1 MLLSYIPY
9 ALEFIHPFAVF
20 GNTRLRTPSIMV
32 KIESEGHTGYGEAC
46 LPPYLGET
54 VGDTVAFL
62 KRATKVL
69 NTVSPEMGLD
79 LILLMLKP
87 YMSADYAGMAAVE
100 MALNDLFAR
109 FEGKSYRAWKGF
121 NTEISR
127 DTAHTIGIGD
137 LEQLP
142 GKIKE
147 AEEFST
153 LKIKLGTKRDR
164 EIIEFIR
171 RHTQKP
177 LYVDVNQGWKNK
189 EEALEL
195 MIWLHSQNVVLVEQP
210 MPISMKEEMI
220 WLTERSPIPTIA
232 DESVR
237 RMHELRAL
245 NGSYAGINI
254 KLMKSTGLGEALR
267 MIEFAKKE
275 GLKVMLGCMAESSC
289 ATTAMAQLME
299 FADFIDLDAPLLYK
313 NDPFTGLT
321 YKNGK
326 IVLNDL
332 PGLGVEP
339 KPGLFENSLS

>member
-1 MLLSYIPY
+1 MI
-9 ALEFIHPFAVF
+9 
-20 GNTRLRTPSIMV
+20 
-32 KIESEGHTGYGEAC
+32 KIESEGYTGYGEAC

-54 VGDTVAFL
+54 VANTVAFL
-62 KRATKVL
+62 KRVTKVL
-69 NTVSPEMGLD
+69 NTVRPEMGLD

-100 MALNDLFAR
+100 MALNDLFAK
-109 FEGKSYRAWKGF
+109 FEGKSYRAWKGLS
-121 NTEISR
+121 TEITR

-137 LEQLP
+137 LDQLP

-147 AEEFST
+147 AEAFNI
-153 LKIKLGTKRDR
+153 LKIKLGTKRDQD
-164 EIIEFIR
+164 IISFIR
-171 RHTQKP
+171 RYTNKP

-189 EEALEL
+189 EEALEML
-195 MIWLHSQNVVLVEQP
+195 LWLHTQHVVLVEQP
-210 MPISMKEEMI
+210 MPVGMKDDMV

-267 MIEFAKKE
+267 MIEFAKNQN
-275 GLKVMLGCMAESSC
+275 LKVMLGCMAESSC
-289 ATTAMAQLME
+289 ATTAMAQLIE

-321 YKNGK
+321 YNNGK
-326 IVLNDL
+326 IVLNNR

-339 KPGLFENSLS
+339 KPGLFENTFM

>member
-54 VGDTVAFL
+54 VGNTTAFL

-69 NTVSPEMGLD
+69 NTVTPVMGLD
-79 LILLMLKP
+79 LILLMLRP
-87 YMSADYAGMAAVE
+87 YMSADYAGMAAIE
-100 MALNDLFAR
+100 MALNDLYAK

-121 NTEISR
+121 NTAVSR

-137 LEQLP
+137 PEQLP

-147 AEEFST
+147 AGEFSI

-171 RHTQKP
+171 KHTQKP
-177 LYVDVNQGWKNK
+177 LYVDVNQGWKDK
-189 EEALEL
+189 EQALEML
-195 MIWLHSQNVVLVEQP
+195 SWLHSQHVVLVEQP
-210 MPISMKEEMI
+210 MPIGMKTEMI

-237 RMHELRAL
+237 RMHELQAL

-254 KLMKSTGLGEALR
+254 KLMKSTGLGEAMR
-267 MIEFAKKE
+267 MIEYAKNE

-289 ATTAMAQLME
+289 GTTAMAQLME

-321 YKNGK
+321 YKHGK

-332 PGLGVEP
+332 PGMGVEP
-339 KPGLFENSLS
+339 KPGLFENALS